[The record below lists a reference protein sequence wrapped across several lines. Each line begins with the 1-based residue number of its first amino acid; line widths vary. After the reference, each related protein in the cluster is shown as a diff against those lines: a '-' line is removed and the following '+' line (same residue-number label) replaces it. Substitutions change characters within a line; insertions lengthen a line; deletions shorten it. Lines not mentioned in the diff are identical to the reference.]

1 MKGEEQKHR
10 FRARRAPVA
19 HAITLS
25 NLGISK
31 EKKEIQRGWL
41 RGGEKELGTSLG
53 LTWSMITESGFY
65 FRCDRKLLKEFF

>member
-19 HAITLS
+19 HAITSS

-31 EKKEIQRGWL
+31 ENKENRRGWL
-41 RGGEKELGTSLG
+41 RGGEKELGTNLG
-53 LTWSMITESGFY
+53 LTWSMITESGFI
-65 FRCDRKLLKEFF
+65 LGVVENS